1 MEDKTMRPI
10 SSKKIIIGLLVL
22 IALSRW
28 DQLAAFASNVYEFF
42 YDALAPVRHGSADGR
57 FLVALALLAL
67 LFVTIFKLLYKK

>member
-1 MEDKTMRPI
+1 MRPI
-10 SSKKIIIGLLVL
+10 SSKKILIGLLVL

-28 DQLAAFASNVYEFF
+28 DKVSAFASSVYEFF

-67 LFVTIFKLLYKK
+67 LFITIFKLLYNRK